1 MERAASLRTCEP
13 IYGCSE
19 TFAAFDEIAVDPAPS
34 EDWEQQCFLAAC
46 HSGSEQERKVA
57 QAATPG
63 VSISH
68 ATAPTSGAATEQ
80 GDGDGVCAI
89 GAVPSGGFAAA
100 EGGCVVPSEAALQRT
115 AHMFDGDDA
124 SAPSVGFA
132 TAKGSR
138 VVPSEAALQRTAHM
152 FDGDDASAPSVGF
165 ATAKGGRVVPSEA
178 ALQRTAHMFD
188 GDDGSSTDNRAVG
201 QSGSSLMHADHGSK
215 VQSSWP
221 AGGAGDCGAGK
232 DRRVPPSRPFS
243 APSAVTRGGLARPTA
258 GRSAD
263 SAPLGVRRAIGGTA
277 RSAKRG
283 RGRFVVPTPV
293 TAYGRGVAAHPT
305 TTALPVRST
314 LGGSALPSG
323 ARSSAGLH
331 RKHEFRTPAPTDGA
345 IGSPA
350 PSDWTAA
357 KLAATHAPC
366 DTTEGAVAKSV
377 SCVTRRLEN
386 RFDAVMPYAAH
397 KDLPLRLRLR
407 DAAGGNGALRRPSF
421 RELQVVGVCETTLC
435 VTSENAAMLVFDD
448 AGQPTGFDPS
458 APAVR
463 EMELRLIEDGCRAT
477 DLENADLMTPWT
489 RNHLRWII
497 WRLAATERSLPTSP
511 GTPRLTREVRTG
523 AFARLLL
530 L

>member
-1 MERAASLRTCEP
+1 MATTRARLPSASPQPRAAAWFRPRPRCREPPTCSMATMRVRLPSASPQPRAAEWFRPRPRCREP
-13 IYGCSE
+13 PTCLMA
-19 TFAAFDEIAVDPAPS
+19 TTRARLPS
-34 EDWEQQCFLAAC
+34 ASPQP
-46 HSGSEQERKVA
+46 R
-57 QAATPG
+57 
-63 VSISH
+63 
-68 ATAPTSGAATEQ
+68 
-80 GDGDGVCAI
+80 
-89 GAVPSGGFAAA
+89 AAA
-100 EGGCVVPSEAALQRT
+100 WFRPEAALQRT

-314 LGGSALPSG
+314 LGGSARAIRRAFKCRPSPK
-323 ARSSAGLH
+323 ARVPHACADRRGDRQPRAFRLDRSKARRYPRSVRHDRRGS
-331 RKHEFRTPAPTDGA
+331 RKVRVVCDKTTRKPFRRG
-345 IGSPA
+345 
-350 PSDWTAA
+350 
-357 KLAATHAPC
+357 
-366 DTTEGAVAKSV
+366 
-377 SCVTRRLEN
+377 
-386 RFDAVMPYAAH
+386 DAV
-397 KDLPLRLRLR
+397 R
-407 DAAGGNGALRRPSF
+407 
-421 RELQVVGVCETTLC
+421 
-435 VTSENAAMLVFDD
+435 
-448 AGQPTGFDPS
+448 S
-458 APAVR
+458 AQ
-463 EMELRLIEDGCRAT
+463 
-477 DLENADLMTPWT
+477 
-489 RNHLRWII
+489 
-497 WRLAATERSLPTSP
+497 
-511 GTPRLTREVRTG
+511 RLTASLEV
-523 AFARLLL
+523 ARRRGR
-530 L
+530 